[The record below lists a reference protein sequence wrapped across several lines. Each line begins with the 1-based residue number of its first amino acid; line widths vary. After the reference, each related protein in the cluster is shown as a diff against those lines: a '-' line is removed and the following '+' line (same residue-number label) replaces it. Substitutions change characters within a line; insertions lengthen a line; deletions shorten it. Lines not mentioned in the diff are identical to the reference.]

1 VFTNQQV
8 DSETLPRAES
18 IQMQAMAPAY
28 VREVMTQWA
37 LFAVPL
43 LLIAVIVWL
52 LPLSPLPLKLALRI
66 GVSVIGLFMI
76 SLGLLLYR
84 QAKARGWALR
94 EHDVAYRTGLIWRKT
109 IILPFTRVQ
118 HAEVTSGPLQRRF
131 GLATL
136 KFYTAGGS
144 SVDLK
149 ISGLEAQQAS
159 ALRDHILKN
168 SDRFDSE

>member
-1 VFTNQQV
+1 
-8 DSETLPRAES
+8 
-18 IQMQAMAPAY
+18 MQPMAPAY

-37 LFAVPL
+37 LFALPL
-43 LLIAVIVWL
+43 LIIAVIVWL

-66 GVSVIGLFMI
+66 GVSFIGLFMI
-76 SLGLLLYR
+76 GLGVLLYR
-84 QAKARGWALR
+84 QAKVRGWALR

-168 SDRFDSE
+168 SDRFGNE